1 MSNQTLSQIFKRK
14 LCEKCGRSHMNN
26 LHNWCIPCQIHQ
38 EKDCSSGNEKIDYF
52 IQNRQLNSNNEQG
65 SIFEWVPYNQLI
77 DIKKIKKYDFAT
89 IYSAKWKDGPLY
101 WDKDSGKHLRKLDVG
116 VILKCLHNLQN
127 NIDQFLDVIGWSVHA
142 NSNNI
147 YIYGMS
153 QNPDT
158 NDYFMII
165 KDEYLQSYC
174 VTCGNSYNY
183 HRLCNPCLIKDFKLN
198 FINRS
203 GNEKV
208 NNFIQG
214 KLIKSIFDPLFE
226 WIPYNQFNEI
236 KEISKGERFA
246 FYSAEWKDGP
256 VYFNEKYLRM
266 SDAKV
271 VLKYLHDSQNT
282 IDQFLNEVKQYLN
295 YIDNMSFDKE
305 IEFDEIFEESLLYGI
320 SQKPDTKDYLMVLD
334 DKYFR
339 TYCVICGE
347 KYSDYKCFYDMIF
360 EWIPFSQFSD
370 IKQII
375 KSTIYSAIWEN
386 GPLHWNTQKGE
397 KYIRQPSKKVALKYL
412 YNSQNDIDEFLNE
425 IKQYAINS
433 EERIHKIVSI
443 YGISQDKDT
452 NNYLLVLNDEYF
464 RIYCEICGEKYLYN
478 YDIWCKSCHMRDLFK
493 DWTIG
498 NTVIDNLIQEMQ
510 LKIDNSYDIFFEWI
524 PYNQFDEINEIGKGG
539 FATVY
544 SAKWKSGPLRFNS
557 HNIEKYV
564 RQQPNMTVAL
574 KCLHDSQNITNKF
587 LNEVKEY
594 SINQYRSSN
603 TNILKIYGI
612 SQNPNS
618 KEYIIVLEYA
628 KDVLLGISN
637 GLKNI
642 HQKQMV
648 HRDLHTGNILF
659 FANSINFD
667 ENILSISYMGLC
679 GKIDNIDETNVY
691 GVMPYVASEVLRGKS
706 YTQAADIYSFGMIM
720 YFVAT
725 GKQPFADRAHDES
738 LALEICEGIRPEI
751 NELEVPKIYVDLMKK
766 CWDLNPD
773 NRPNSIEIYDQF
785 IEIIKARDQ
794 RYPYAISNENKT
806 TKINENEITK
816 INAKAH
822 GYESPSDCLD
832 CQIE

>member
-1 MSNQTLSQIFKRK
+1 MSNRTLSQIFKRK

-26 LHNWCIPCQIHQ
+26 LHDWCILCQIHQ

-127 NIDQFLDVIGWSVHA
+127 NIDQFLDVIKRRVHVT
-142 NSNNI
+142 SDKF
-147 YIYGMS
+147 YIYGIS

-158 NDYFMII
+158 NDYFMIFN
-165 KDEYLQSYC
+165 DEYLQSYC
-174 VTCGNSYNY
+174 VTCGNSYDY

-208 NNFIQG
+208 DNFIQG
-214 KLIKSIFDPLFE
+214 RLSKSILDPVYIFE

-236 KEISKGERFA
+236 KEINKDECFA

-256 VYFNEKYLRM
+256 VYFDMNYKKHLRM

-320 SQKPDTKDYLMVLD
+320 SQNQDTKNYFMIFGNNYFDAHCIICYKYTGGLTKLCKQCQIIYLKKNFVTWTSKNEKIDNFIQEKQLEFLPFEWIPYNQFYEVKKVNENNLAIVYLAKWKEYLYWDGPDGKYSKNLNTSVTLKCFHNSQNNIDQLLNEAEKYPFHYYHCIFEFYGISQKPDTKDYLMVLD
-334 DKYFR
+334 DKYFG

-347 KYSDYKCFYDMIF
+347 KYSGYKWCNLCQINHLKENFTNWSGNEKINEIIQETQLKINNPEDMIF
-360 EWIPFSQFSD
+360 EWIPFSQFSN

-386 GPLHWNTQKGE
+386 GPLHWNTQKDK
-397 KYIRQPSKKVALKYL
+397 KYIRQPSKKVVLKYL
-412 YNSQNDIDEFLNE
+412 HNSQNVMDEFLNE
-425 IKQYAINS
+425 IKQYTINF
-433 EERIHKIVSI
+433 EERKIVSI
-443 YGISQDKDT
+443 YGISQDKNT
-452 NNYLLVLNDEYF
+452 NNYLVVLNDEYF
-464 RIYCEICGEKYLYN
+464 RMYCEICGEKYPDDYT
-478 YDIWCKSCHMRDLFK
+478 WCKSCHMRDLFK
-493 DWTIG
+493 DWTSG
-498 NTVIDNLIQEMQ
+498 NKVIDNLIQEMQ
-510 LKIDNSYDIFFEWI
+510 LKIDSSHDILFEWI

-557 HNIEKYV
+557 YNIKKYV

-574 KCLHDSQNITNKF
+574 KCLHDSQNITNK
-587 LNEVKEY
+587 L
-594 SINQYRSSN
+594 
-603 TNILKIYGI
+603 
-612 SQNPNS
+612 
-618 KEYIIVLEYA
+618 
-628 KDVLLGISN
+628 
-637 GLKNI
+637 
-642 HQKQMV
+642 
-648 HRDLHTGNILF
+648 
-659 FANSINFD
+659 
-667 ENILSISYMGLC
+667 
-679 GKIDNIDETNVY
+679 VY
-691 GVMPYVASEVLRGKS
+691 FW
-706 YTQAADIYSFGMIM
+706 I
-720 YFVAT
+720 
-725 GKQPFADRAHDES
+725 
-738 LALEICEGIRPEI
+738 
-751 NELEVPKIYVDLMKK
+751 
-766 CWDLNPD
+766 
-773 NRPNSIEIYDQF
+773 
-785 IEIIKARDQ
+785 
-794 RYPYAISNENKT
+794 
-806 TKINENEITK
+806 
-816 INAKAH
+816 
-822 GYESPSDCLD
+822 
-832 CQIE
+832 